1 LIDLSLKPIHKSWL
15 PFVETALDAM
25 DPDYQFM
32 LASPESPAWLPGP
45 DQIFNAF
52 SLPLDKTKFILLGE
66 SPYPRAASANGYAFI
81 DNQVEQLWSDKGL
94 SKTVNRATSL
104 RNLIKMLLLTDGYL
118 SEDNLTQAAIASLDK
133 QAFIDTGSDLRDR
146 FHDAGILLLNATLV
160 FSGKSRVR
168 FDAKHWEPFVESL
181 LKQLAEAGHSH
192 IHLILLGAIAKAF
205 DKFPS
210 ASQFPRFTAEH
221 PYNLSFI
228 TNPEVQSFFR
238 QFKLLTRA

>member
-1 LIDLSLKPIHKSWL
+1 LIDLNLRPVHESWL
-15 PFVETALDAM
+15 PFVKAALNAM

-45 DQIFNAF
+45 DHIFNAF
-52 SLPLDKTKFILLGE
+52 SLPLSQTNFILFGE

-81 DNQVEQLWSDKGL
+81 DNQVEQLWSNNGL

-104 RNLIKMLLLTDGYL
+104 RNLMKMLLLTDGYL
-118 SEDNLTQAAIASLDK
+118 SEDNLSQEAIASLDK
-133 QAFIDTGSDLRDR
+133 QAFIETGSDLKDR
-146 FHDAGILLLNATLV
+146 FQDAGILLLNATLV

-181 LKQLAEAGHSH
+181 LKQLADAGYSH
-192 IHLILLGAIAKAF
+192 IHLILLGAIAKTF

-238 QFKLLTRA
+238 QFKLLKRA